1 MSYCIIKVMK
11 NEHGGKPIHSVIID
25 NLSEVMEFNTP
36 EEAEKIR
43 SLFAKNSDSGHEYY
57 VKKIGSKLN

>member
-25 NLSEVMEFNTP
+25 NLSEVMEFKT
-36 EEAEKIR
+36 EDEAEKYR
-43 SLFAKNSDSGHEYY
+43 TVFAKNSDSGHEYY
-57 VKKIGSKLN
+57 VKKIGKK